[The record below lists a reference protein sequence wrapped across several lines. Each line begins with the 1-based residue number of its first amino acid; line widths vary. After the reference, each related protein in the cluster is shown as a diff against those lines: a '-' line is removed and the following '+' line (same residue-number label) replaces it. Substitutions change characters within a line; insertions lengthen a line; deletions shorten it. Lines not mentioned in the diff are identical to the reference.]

1 MAGTVESLLR
11 PLISKKNGGDQELG
25 RQVGAGQV
33 ALGMK
38 QGWGSGLGPAPS
50 QRSLWSRWTLY
61 PIGGHK
67 FDSEHSFICWVTLEG
82 VTALS
87 GCTSP
92 QLCNKELAWGVAK
105 FGGFYGESGMKL

>member
-1 MAGTVESLLR
+1 M
-11 PLISKKNGGDQELG
+11 
-25 RQVGAGQV
+25 GAGHV

-38 QGWGSGLGPAPS
+38 QGWGSGLEPAPS

-67 FDSEHSFICWVTLEG
+67 FDSEPSFICWVTLEG

-92 QLCNKELAWGVAK
+92 QLCDKELAWGSLSL
-105 FGGFYGESGMKL
+105 GGSMGKVE